1 MIKLHV
7 FVDFDSIEGP
17 QGGTPPPP
25 NFEMGVWACG
35 AEILCA
41 VMCVWVGV
49 MYVQFGLIFFSVRTY
64 QKHIKPMYSYASF
77 IVSF

>member
-1 MIKLHV
+1 MKNRAQGAQNPSKFDLQHQIDARLSPEAPRI
-7 FVDFDSIEGP
+7 DSIEGP

-41 VMCVWVGV
+41 VMCV
-49 MYVQFGLIFFSVRTY
+49 
-64 QKHIKPMYSYASF
+64 
-77 IVSF
+77 